1 MRKDGIAILPVPLI
15 HKKTKDN
22 QARNPKNRM
31 MHEPGLDFFDR
42 YREFFSSVEI
52 FGPESFDSKFNLHEY
67 ETSNLLPVCKV

>member
-1 MRKDGIAILPVPLI
+1 
-15 HKKTKDN
+15 
-22 QARNPKNRM
+22 M

-52 FGPESFDSKFNLHEY
+52 FGPESFDSKFNLYEY